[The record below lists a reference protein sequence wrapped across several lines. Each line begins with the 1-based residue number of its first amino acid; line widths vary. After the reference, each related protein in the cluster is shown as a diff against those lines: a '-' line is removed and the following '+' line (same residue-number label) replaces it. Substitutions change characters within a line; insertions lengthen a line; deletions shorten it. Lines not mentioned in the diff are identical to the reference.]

1 MSSSPTKVAAF
12 EYFDPSSAEYSAT
25 SSSLNQA
32 NSGESS
38 PPIPCFTNT
47 FKAIETQEKKIIESN
62 GLLSNLRPKLEKF
75 GAMKPDEVSA
85 ANLKASFRK
94 IAKQMQIANK
104 LLDET
109 NKNMCEWASTFESDE
124 VSKLSFEFSK
134 YLQLNY
140 NMNEMIADRFEHI
153 GFRLKTISKQENRR
167 DQFVI
172 KNIKAKRELDLFKK
186 KSTDINM
193 TSSIYDKLKFSTSSL
208 SSAQNLLEQSVRS
221 SLRPAMFGYV
231 YVLNKYS
238 NFINEL
244 SRSTTMDLR
253 SFERKLDQHDSILR
267 EQLSISDSKYLK
279 KPCFDIAQKY
289 ELEYKEKVSREIY
302 SGEAGKSGIS
312 VDNAMLRA
320 SKQTELD
327 TDEEESED
335 DSYDSNTESAE
346 IIDTRNGTFTSG
358 EAFNATLAPPNLR
371 RKKGKK
377 KQNAQINTSE
387 NHTLKVVNDNKSNC
401 NATKNAS
408 IT

>member
-1 MSSSPTKVAAF
+1 
-12 EYFDPSSAEYSAT
+12 
-25 SSSLNQA
+25 
-32 NSGESS
+32 
-38 PPIPCFTNT
+38 
-47 FKAIETQEKKIIESN
+47 
-62 GLLSNLRPKLEKF
+62 
-75 GAMKPDEVSA
+75 MKPDEVSA

-335 DSYDSNTESAE
+335 DSDDSNTESAE
-346 IIDTRNGTFTSG
+346 IIDTRNGTFTLG
-358 EAFNATLAPPNLR
+358 RLLMQLLLR
-371 RKKGKK
+371 QILGGKK
-377 KQNAQINTSE
+377 
-387 NHTLKVVNDNKSNC
+387 VRKSRIP
-401 NATKNAS
+401 KS
-408 IT
+408 ILQKIIP